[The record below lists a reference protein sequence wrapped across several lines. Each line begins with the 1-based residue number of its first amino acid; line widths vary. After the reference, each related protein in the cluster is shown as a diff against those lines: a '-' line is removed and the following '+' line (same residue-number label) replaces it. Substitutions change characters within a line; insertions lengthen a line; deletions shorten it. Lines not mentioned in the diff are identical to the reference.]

1 MTYPQIPKEN
11 EKLQIEEL
19 DSLDE
24 RQDWSTLIESHRQ
37 EKDGRQIQKKSIHRD
52 FKIWDLVLWRVDIKK
67 NNTSQG
73 KLALCGEEPYKVKI
87 EQKLEKKKSIKPMEK
102 P

>member
-52 FKIWDLVLWRVDIKK
+52 FKIWDLVL
-67 NNTSQG
+67 
-73 KLALCGEEPYKVKI
+73 
-87 EQKLEKKKSIKPMEK
+87 
-102 P
+102 